1 MNQEQIH
8 LLKVTYSKTGPSK
21 YVAHLDTIGIL
32 SKAIRRLNLAYDVTK
47 GCHMRPKIS
56 FAPPLPLGH
65 ASYCEYFI
73 LSLTSI
79 PELNGLKELLS
90 KNMPSGMEAV
100 NIEILPDKPPTSHN
114 IEKLDYRL
122 TFTDKSAM
130 EKAQIFLTNE
140 ESSFKTIS
148 KKKTREYYV
157 KEAILSVSPKEIDDK
172 FVISAE
178 FVQGKPNVPSVSKI
192 VSALADHLKDE
203 KHSLILIERLKIEE
217 LNQ

>member
-8 LLKVTYSKTGPSK
+8 LLKVVYSKTGPSR

-47 GCHMRPKIS
+47 GCHMRPKIT

-73 LSLTSI
+73 LSLTEI
-79 PELNGLKELLS
+79 PDLDGLKELLS
-90 KNMPSGMEAV
+90 ANMPSGMDALS
-100 NIEILPDKPPTSHN
+100 IEILPDKPPTSHN
-114 IEKLDYRL
+114 IEKLDYKL
-122 TFTDKSAM
+122 TFLDKAVM
-130 EKAQIFLTNE
+130 DKAQLFLTSEN
-140 ESSFKTIS
+140 SSFKTIS
-148 KKKTREYYV
+148 KKKTREYFV
-157 KEAILSVSPKEIDDK
+157 KEAIISSVPKEIDGK
-172 FVISAE
+172 FVIEAE

-192 VSALADHLKDE
+192 VSALADYLKDE

-217 LNQ
+217 LTQ